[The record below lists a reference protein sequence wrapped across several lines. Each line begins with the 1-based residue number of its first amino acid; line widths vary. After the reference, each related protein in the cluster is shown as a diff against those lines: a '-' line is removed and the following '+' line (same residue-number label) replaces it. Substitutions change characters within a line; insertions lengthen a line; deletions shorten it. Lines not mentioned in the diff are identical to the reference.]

1 MQMSLPTSFYW
12 HDYETWGADPRRDR
26 VAQFAGMRTD
36 LDLNPIGEPLVIYA
50 IPADDF
56 LPQPEACMVTG
67 LSPQFCRDHGMPESD
82 FFAAINSEFSRPGTC
97 VLGYNSIRFD
107 DEFTRFGFY
116 RNFIDPYARE
126 WRDGNSRWDLIDIVR
141 LTRALR
147 PEGIEWPSREDGS
160 PSFRLEQLTAAN
172 GIAHEGAHDA
182 LSDVRATIALARLIR
197 DRQPKLFDYLLRHRD
212 KRWLSEVL
220 NVRRQQP
227 VLHVSAR
234 YPARLGCIAAVL
246 PLAMHPVNRNGVI
259 VYDLRHDPEPL
270 LSLSVEQ
277 IRERLYTPKEALA
290 EHEARIALKTVH
302 LNRSPVVVPMNTL
315 TDAARAE
322 WKMDEQDE
330 RRHRQQLLS
339 ASGLQEKLAEV
350 FSESTFPPTKDPDQ
364 ALYDGFIA
372 ADDRKRCDLVRRCKP
387 EELADCVPG
396 FDDPKLN
403 ELLFRYRARNYPH
416 TLSATERERW
426 QAYRVERMTRQ
437 EGDASISLTEYR
449 RQLSRLAI
457 DTSLSPERRSVV
469 DALLDWPAE
478 IGLDQV

>member
-1 MQMSLPTSFYW
+1 MSLPISFYW

-26 VAQFAGMRTD
+26 VAQFAGLRTD
-36 LDLNPIGEPLVIYA
+36 LDLNPIGDPLVIYA
-50 IPADDF
+50 IPSDDF

-67 LSPQFCRDHGMPESD
+67 LSPQVCRDQGMPESD

-126 WRDGNSRWDLIDIVR
+126 WRDGNSRWDLIDVVR

-182 LSDVRATIALARLIR
+182 LSDVRATIELARLIR
-197 DRQPKLFDYLLRHRD
+197 DRQPNLFEYLLTHRD
-212 KRWLSEVL
+212 KRWLSGVL
-220 NVRRQQP
+220 DVRNQQP

-246 PLAMHPVNRNGVI
+246 PLAMHPINRNGVI
-259 VYDLRHDPEPL
+259 VYDLRYDPQPL
-270 LSLSVEQ
+270 LSLSAEQ
-277 IRERLYTPKEALA
+277 IRERLYTPKESLA
-290 EHEARIALKTVH
+290 ENEARIPLKTVH
-302 LNRSPVVVPMNTL
+302 INRSPVVVPMNTL
-315 TDAARAE
+315 TDTARTE
-322 WKMDEQDE
+322 WRMDEQEE
-330 RRHRQQLLS
+330 RRHRQQLLA

-350 FSESTFPPTKDPDQ
+350 FSESSFPPTRDPDQ
-364 ALYDGFIA
+364 ALYDGFISA
-372 ADDRKRCDLVRRCKP
+372 EDRRRCDRVRGFRP
-387 EELADCVPG
+387 EELVDFVPG

-403 ELLFRYRARNYPH
+403 ELLFRYRARNYPQ
-416 TLSATERERW
+416 TLSPTEREHWREF
-426 QAYRVERMTRQ
+426 RFERILDS
-437 EGDASISLTEYR
+437 EGDASIGLADYR

-457 DTSLSPERRSVV
+457 DTSLSAERRAVV

-478 IGLDQV
+478 IGLDHV